1 MKQRAQIIIIIIFFF
16 KSKKYSKE
24 NALVDIFFKVQYC
37 MLSSL
42 FSNLSYPRCW
52 GANLKC
58 EDKLTQK
65 GGRDLQS
72 FSFRSHPQAIFKQKR
87 L

>member
-1 MKQRAQIIIIIIFFF
+1 MKQRAQIIIIIFF

-24 NALVDIFFKVQYC
+24 NALVDLKEIFFKVQYC

-42 FSNLSYPRCW
+42 FSNLNYPRCW

-65 GGRDLQS
+65 GGTDLQS
-72 FSFRSHPQAIFKQKR
+72 FSFRNHPQAIFK
-87 L
+87 